1 MGYLTYRTGG
11 PLRSPNPTMNTNIAH
26 MFRSPAS
33 SLRIAGGLGLLSM
46 AGISAPTLSASPL
59 LAEVS
64 VNIVL
69 DPAPPPPRH
78 EIVVERDR
86 PGPDY
91 LWIDGYWDGS
101 PGRYVW
107 VAGRWDRPPH
117 PHGAWVA
124 PHWDRDHDGH
134 YHMTKGEWR

>member
-101 PGRYVW
+101 PAAMSGLP
-107 VAGRWDRPPH
+107 VAGTVRPIPT
-117 PHGAWVA
+117 A
-124 PHWDRDHDGH
+124 PGSPLTGTGT
-134 YHMTKGEWR
+134 MTGTIT